1 MTTVFLSGSRKI
13 NRLNDVIRCR
23 IRNIIEQEFHIIVGD
38 ANGADKAM
46 QSYLADEQY
55 QNVSIFCSGQT
66 CRNNVGSWPS
76 EMISVNSKL
85 KGRAFYTQKDNAMAA
100 KADFG
105 LVLWDGKSEG
115 SINNTLELLKNGKK
129 SVVYFS
135 PKKKFFKI
143 KTPEDAYNLLQMC
156 DSTAWS
162 NLYGSKNIR
171 EKMEF
176 LSISDQRTLT
186 I

>member
-13 NRLNDVIRCR
+13 NRLNEVIRGR
-23 IRNIIEQEFHIIVGD
+23 IQNIVDQNFQVVVGD

-46 QSYLADEQY
+46 QSYLADRHY
-55 QNVSIFCSGQT
+55 RNVAVYCAGGI
-66 CRNNVGSWPS
+66 CRNNVGSWSTENIHIDP
-76 EMISVNSKL
+76 KL
-85 KGRAFYTQKDNAMAA
+85 KGRAFYTEKDKAMAA

-115 SINNTLELLKNGKK
+115 SINNVLELLKNGKK

-135 PKKKFFKI
+135 PRKEFVNVR
-143 KTPEDAYNLLQMC
+143 TADDANELLRLC
-156 DSTAWS
+156 DPTVSRDLRASS
-162 NLYGSKNIR
+162 NLR
-171 EKMEF
+171 RQMEF
-176 LSISDQRTLT
+176 LSMSGQRSLS